1 MYTNNFRVLR
11 REQTPVKDQ
20 KKELRTF
27 MKRRRGET
35 ENRDVK
41 ERALICNFLS
51 FVSANGLDKKNN
63 LTCFLYLSYSSEA
76 PTFALAETLKT
87 RGVRVLCPR
96 VDGEIMQAVPLG
108 EDFTLSDKGILEP
121 TGDAYE
127 GRIDVAVV
135 PLLAV
140 DKKGYRL
147 GYGGGYYDRFLKA
160 HPETVAVGYCYEFQI
175 VESVPYEAHD
185 IPLDAVV
192 SDERVFNTKENE
204 T

>member
-1 MYTNNFRVLR
+1 MYTKNFHVVE
-11 REQTPVKDQ
+11 RENTSVKEQ

-41 ERALICNFLS
+41 ERALVENFFG
-51 FVSANGLDKKNN
+51 FVGDMGFTIGKE
-63 LTCFLYLSYSSEA
+63 LTCFIYLSYSSEA
-76 PTFALAETLKT
+76 PTLSLIQTLKA

-96 VDGEIMQAVPLG
+96 VDGAEMYAVPFG

-121 TGDAYE
+121 TGEAFS
-127 GRIDVAVV
+127 GKIDIAVV

-140 DKKGYRL
+140 DKRGNRL

-160 HPETVAVGYCYEFQI
+160 YSETVAVGYCYEFQI
-175 VESVPYEAHD
+175 VESVPCEGHD
-185 IPLDAVV
+185 IPLDGVV
-192 SDERVFNTKENE
+192 SDKRVLNTKENE